1 MTVRWWVG
9 SRLRRLEQ
17 RLTGAVRV
25 PYYPVGRDWLYDVRC
40 FSGWSSA
47 PLAIDAGANIGQTVH
62 DLLLAFPAARIHAF
76 EPVSDT
82 FNRLQTRYQRQPRVH
97 CHPLALGREPA
108 QFTIPLHRDSELN
121 TLVADQPRT
130 SDFTGNSEEVTVDS
144 LESFCARN
152 AIGQIDILKMDVQG
166 WELELLQGAEGLLR
180 DRRIRFIYSEVG
192 FRRDSS
198 DMQHFCALNEVLE
211 AQGYWLCGFYQP
223 FRWGPDKRYLG
234 FSNALYTLR

>member
-82 FNRLQTRYQRQPRVH
+82 FKRLQTRYQRQPRVH

-121 TLVADQPRT
+121 PAPVT
-130 SDFTGNSEEVTVDS
+130 SPAT
-144 LESFCARN
+144 
-152 AIGQIDILKMDVQG
+152 Q
-166 WELELLQGAEGLLR
+166 
-180 DRRIRFIYSEVG
+180 
-192 FRRDSS
+192 
-198 DMQHFCALNEVLE
+198 
-211 AQGYWLCGFYQP
+211 
-223 FRWGPDKRYLG
+223 KR
-234 FSNALYTLR
+234 